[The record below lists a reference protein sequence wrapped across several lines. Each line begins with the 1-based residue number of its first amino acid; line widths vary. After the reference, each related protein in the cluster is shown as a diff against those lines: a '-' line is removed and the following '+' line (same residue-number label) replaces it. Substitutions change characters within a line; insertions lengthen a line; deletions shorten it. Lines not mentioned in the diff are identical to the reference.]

1 MMLWYIILDTNK
13 IIQAAHILSDDPT
26 NELRDAGG
34 EGARERGRQTL
45 GRDAERG
52 VAGYSVQP
60 RPVLLFTPPTPP
72 FFLSSCLEFFIELR
86 TKTVIQ
92 T

>member
-13 IIQAAHILSDDPT
+13 IIQAAHILNDDPT

-60 RPVLLFTPPTPP
+60 RPVLLFSLPPDAPL
-72 FFLSSCLEFFIELR
+72 FFL
-86 TKTVIQ
+86 VPAN
-92 T
+92 